1 MDWMWEMKEKEVATM
16 PTGFMLVKQY
26 GGWCHSGLY
35 ETPEENWGGEKIIR
49 SVFKMSSVRCF

>member
-35 ETPEENWGGEKIIR
+35 ETPEENWGGEKIDQKGY
-49 SVFKMSSVRCF
+49 FFLTLWT